1 MAQRLFSI
9 IVITFNQEMIIEETL
24 DSILLQDHSPLEVI
38 ICDDASTDNTGVKC
52 CKWIEK
58 NRKKFY
64 RVLYHRNEKN
74 LGIMG
79 NELTGIGLAQGVFLK
94 VLAGD
99 DLLAP
104 GAIKK
109 AAEYFENNPNALVVF
124 GNIKSFYEKKDR
136 ISFIYTEPRTTAKCF
151 FRLSATEQFRIL
163 SNGNPVPAPGA
174 FYRNSFFEKVSLDSL
189 QLKHIEDW
197 AVWLSATS
205 QHISL
210 NYFDFDAIYYRLCSP
225 SKEKYDPDFHKECL
239 MDCLFLIENIIKPNK
254 RLLGIIELLAVRTN
268 EARLSLLLRD
278 RKLSASIFK
287 GLLSLFRPF
296 IRYKLYFGVVAEM
309 PNTQKRIAKSLHHD
323 SVTKGRLTN
332 K

>member
-9 IVITFNQEMIIEETL
+9 IVITFNQEMIIGETL
-24 DSILLQDHSPLEVI
+24 DSILSQDYSPLEVI
-38 ICDDASTDNTGVKC
+38 VCDDASTDNTGAKC
-52 CKWIEK
+52 SKWIKK
-58 NRKKFY
+58 NGKKFY

-79 NELTGIGLAQGVFLK
+79 NKLAGVRLAQGVFIK

-104 GAIKK
+104 GAIQN
-109 AAEYFENNPNALVVF
+109 AAEYFEKYPNTLVIF
-124 GNIKSFYEKKDR
+124 GNIKSFYEKEDPMN
-136 ISFIYTEPRTTAKCF
+136 FIYAEPRTTAKCF

-189 QLKHIEDW
+189 QVKHIEDW

-210 NYFDFDAIYYRLCSP
+210 NYFDFDAIYYRLCST

-239 MDCLFLIENIIKPNK
+239 MDCLSLIENIIKPNK
-254 RLLGIIELLAVRTN
+254 RLLGIIELLAVWAN
-268 EARLSLLLRD
+268 EKRLNLLLKNRN
-278 RKLSASIFK
+278 LSGSIFQ

-309 PNTQKRIAKSLHHD
+309 PNRNT
-323 SVTKGRLTN
+323 
-332 K
+332 